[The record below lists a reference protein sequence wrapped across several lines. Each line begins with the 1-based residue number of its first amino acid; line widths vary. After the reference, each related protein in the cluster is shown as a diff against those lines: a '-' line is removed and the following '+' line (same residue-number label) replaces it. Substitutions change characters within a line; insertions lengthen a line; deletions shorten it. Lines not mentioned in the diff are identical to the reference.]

1 MKQILII
8 EDDRLIAEL
17 ERDYLEADGFEI
29 QIAANGLEGLEIA
42 RETTFDLVL
51 LDVMLPGMNGF
62 EVLRA
67 LHAGSNVPVL
77 LVTARKEDVDK
88 IRGLGLG
95 ADDYIV
101 KPFSPPE
108 LVARVKAH
116 IAIHERLSIH
126 ESGAVD
132 ECMQFGE
139 LKILLGSHQLYIGDK
154 PVVLTNKEFELLRY
168 MAFNPGI
175 VLSKEL
181 LFDRVWGMD
190 AMGDTATITVHISRL
205 REKIEKDP
213 ANPYY
218 IETVWGAGYRFRIG

>member
-1 MKQILII
+1 MKRVLIV

-17 ERDYLEADGFEI
+17 ERDYLEADGFAI
-29 QIAANGLEGLEIA
+29 QIAANGLEGLEFA
-42 RETTFDLVL
+42 GKADFDLVL

-62 EVLRA
+62 DVLRA
-67 LHAGSNVPVL
+67 LRAASNVPVL

-116 IAIHERLSIH
+116 IAIHERLSVH
-126 ESGAVD
+126 ESSVVD

-139 LKILLGSHQLYIGDK
+139 LKILLGSHRVFLGDK
-154 PVVLTNKEFELLRY
+154 PLTLTNKEFELLKY
-168 MAFNPGI
+168 LAVNPGI

-213 ANPYY
+213 ANPQY

>member
-1 MKQILII
+1 MKRVLIV

-17 ERDYLEADGFEI
+17 ERDYLEADGFAI
-29 QIAANGLEGLEIA
+29 QIAANGLEGLEFA
-42 RETTFDLVL
+42 EKTAYDLVL

-62 EVLRA
+62 DVLRA
-67 LHAGSNVPVL
+67 LRAASNVPVL

-116 IAIHERLSIH
+116 IAIHERLSVH
-126 ESGAVD
+126 ESSVVD

-139 LKILLGSHQLYIGDK
+139 LKILLGSHQVFLGDR
-154 PVVLTNKEFELLRY
+154 PLTLTNKEFELLKY
-168 MAFNPGI
+168 LAVNPGI

-213 ANPYY
+213 ANPQY